1 MPTAMTYSSLVED
14 IKVYADRTD
23 DPFVNQIPRL
33 IALAEFRIATEVHAL
48 GYRKFVTFDL
58 TPGVSVYAKPSDW
71 RESVN
76 INIGTGSSSNNRKF
90 LLYRGYEYCRRFW
103 PNSDNRG
110 EPRFY
115 SDYDFSHI
123 LVTPTPDAVYP
134 AEWAFHEK
142 PLPLS
147 PSNEQNWTTTYAPM
161 LILYATLLEAQPFLM
176 RPDIMST
183 WQGLY
188 DRAVAAISQEEVR
201 RKTDSSTIRKDV

>member
-1 MPTAMTYSSLVED
+1 MTAMTYSSLVED
-14 IKVYADRTD
+14 IKVYADRND

-58 TPGVSVYAKPSDW
+58 IAGQSVYAKPADW

-76 INIGTGSSSNNRKF
+76 INIGIGTSGNSRKF
-90 LLYRGYEYCRRFW
+90 LLYRGYEYLRTFW
-103 PNSDNRG
+103 PNSDNLA

-115 SDYDFSHI
+115 SDYDFNHI
-123 LVTPTPDAVYP
+123 IVAPTPNATFP
-134 AEWAFHEK
+134 AEWCFHEK

-147 PSNEQNWTTTYAPM
+147 PSNEQNWTTNFCPM

-176 RPDIMST
+176 RPERT
-183 WQGLY
+183 AEFQALY
-188 DRAVAAISQEEVR
+188 QRAVDSIMNEER
-201 RKTDSSTIRKDV
+201 RRIVDESTMRRDK